1 MLVSEIRRKTQKQR
15 GQVTE
20 RKTLNF
26 LKTIVVN
33 RSIGEGE
40 DRVQKKATRE
50 QQQKGFDR
58 LLWCLRL
65 AIMFF
70 NV

>member
-1 MLVSEIRRKTQKQR
+1 MLVSEIRRKAQKQR

-26 LKTIVVN
+26 LKMIVVN

-40 DRVQKKATRE
+40 IVDKSHKE
-50 QQQKGFDR
+50 N
-58 LLWCLRL
+58 W
-65 AIMFF
+65 FF
-70 NV
+70 FTNS